1 MAKLI
6 HCLCLAICIH
16 AVLISA
22 GPIQK
27 NLASPQLNAGVY
39 DELRVLRDPEPL
51 MHKVFTFENY
61 FRVAMYAIGHVS
73 SVVFSH
79 DYLSQFEPS
88 QLWSRLWIPEE
99 TNMDFVELC
108 NHNGFDAESHTVVTK
123 DGYINTLH
131 RVRARQGYD
140 SPQRKQVVLMNHG
153 LEDSSDSWVLNGPEK
168 SPAFA
173 AATNGYDVW
182 VSNTRGNFYSRDHVS
197 LDPD

>member
-1 MAKLI
+1 
-6 HCLCLAICIH
+6 
-16 AVLISA
+16 
-22 GPIQK
+22 
-27 NLASPQLNAGVY
+27 
-39 DELRVLRDPEPL
+39 
-51 MHKVFTFENY
+51 
-61 FRVAMYAIGHVS
+61 
-73 SVVFSH
+73 
-79 DYLSQFEPS
+79 
-88 QLWSRLWIPEE
+88 
-99 TNMDFVELC
+99 MDFIELC